1 MATAPSI
8 NAIIRSRM
16 DGRRRSTTNAVPDI
30 KRPPA
35 ARAATAGTVKAYH
48 IHGIRL
54 YVSQQICCTKG
65 FNTASNTQ
73 NMNSTATQMAAQ
85 AAYFR

>member
-1 MATAPSI
+1 MATAPNI
-8 NAIIRSRM
+8 KAIIRSRL

-35 ARAATAGTVKAYH
+35 ARAAADGTVKAYH
-48 IHGIRL
+48 THGIRS

-65 FNTASNTQ
+65 LNTVSSTQ
-73 NMNSTATQMAAQ
+73 NMNNTATQMVAK